1 MVIIYVFI
9 KNFYKILLEKIQFLK
24 APVQIG
30 KGVTESQKEDEKASK
45 DLLEDAH
52 DENTLKSQR
61 EWDEYK
67 DEHKRG
73 EGNRYNRS

>member
-1 MVIIYVFI
+1 MFS
-9 KNFYKILLEKIQFLK
+9 

-30 KGVTESQKEDEKASK
+30 KGVTDGQKDEEKAAK

-52 DENTLKSQR
+52 DEETLKSQR
-61 EWDEYK
+61 AWDEYK

-73 EGNRYNRS
+73 EGNRFNRS

>member
-1 MVIIYVFI
+1 
-9 KNFYKILLEKIQFLK
+9 
-24 APVQIG
+24 
-30 KGVTESQKEDEKASK
+30 VTESQKEDEKASK